1 MVRVRRVASATRRI
15 LSKPATVDWLL
26 AGAFTPAA
34 ELEILIRLPPLSWQQ
49 ELNAIAALAPLG
61 LAWWRRQPLVP
72 TVLLAGSAVA
82 SVAAGARVPM
92 AVPQIALLLA
102 AYSLG
107 AYASSLQMGVGALL
121 PVAMAVAID
130 RLLPSPPVPLL
141 NGLVWYAI
149 FKTGAPILVGRLVR
163 SRSQLVGRLGQQ
175 RTALLAEREAAARQ
189 AVTAERQRISRQ
201 LRHVVIHNVD
211 SLIAEVALAEAD
223 LGEAGH
229 AAVVRIE
236 LIARRAL
243 GEMRPLLGA
252 LQRHDAEK
260 PPTQEGPP
268 PAPAHSEAKF
278 YPVVAPARRL
288 QATLGKTPW
297 PFLLAVLVVVWF
309 EAGIQGLGPSHGP
322 RLLIDAGL
330 IAIAAPIAWS
340 STRPLAAVAVSVL
353 ALVAVSRLLIPIPI
367 SVGPSPVLA
376 LCLPFSVAAFSDRRK
391 ALAGLA
397 VCTLG
402 FIGAYGFQAP
412 PALVFAVGAWLT
424 GRSLRNHAQLAR
436 ELESVNRNLAEERDL
451 RAYELVLEERLRVA
465 RELHDVIGH
474 TLTVVVL
481 QAGAARRN
489 WVANRPRAAR
499 ALASLASV
507 AREGL
512 TELVTSLDALEE
524 SARATP
530 AGLIFGDV
538 EALIERARSAGM
550 SVAFVPGVLPP
561 IVADPHLE
569 LTTYRIV
576 QEALTNVMKHAPRS
590 QAQVRIRFIAGS
602 LDVEV
607 TNSGPL
613 RDRHSDG
620 GPVGQGLLGMA
631 QRVAANG
638 GELKW
643 GPRSSGGFAVRARLP
658 IQELV

>member
-1 MVRVRRVASATRRI
+1 MDRVRRVAAATRRT
-15 LSKPATVDWLL
+15 LSRPASVDWLL
-26 AGAFTPAA
+26 AGAFTVAA
-34 ELEILIRLPPLSWQQ
+34 ELEVLIRLPPLSWQQ

-141 NGLVWYAI
+141 NGLVWYGI
-149 FKTGAPILVGRLVR
+149 FKTGAPILMGRLVR

-175 RTALLAEREAAARQ
+175 RTALLVEREAAARQ

-243 GEMRPLLGA
+243 GEMRPLLSA
-252 LQRHDAEK
+252 LHPHDAEK
-260 PPTQEGPP
+260 RPTQESLALA
-268 PAPAHSEAKF
+268 PAPEAKF
-278 YPVVAPARRL
+278 HPVVAPARRL
-288 QATLGKTPW
+288 RAALGKTPW
-297 PFLLAVLVVVWF
+297 PFLLAVLVLVWF

-330 IAIAAPIAWS
+330 IGIAAPIAWS
-340 STRPLAAVAVSVL
+340 RTRPLAAVAVSVL
-353 ALVAVSRLLIPIPI
+353 ALVAISRLLIPIPI
-367 SVGPSPVLA
+367 SAGPSPA
-376 LCLPFSVAAFSDRRK
+376 LGFYLPFAVAAFSDRRK
-391 ALAGLA
+391 ALVGLA
-397 VCTLG
+397 ICTLG
-402 FIGAYGFQAP
+402 PIGAYGFQAP

-424 GRSLRNHAQLAR
+424 GRLLRNHTQLAR
-436 ELESVNRNLAEERDL
+436 ELESLNRNLAEERDL

-489 WVANRPRAAR
+489 WVANRRRAAR

-590 QAQVRIRFIAGS
+590 RAQVRIRFIAGS